1 MWGGVVRRER
11 GYDWLEQDRNKNE
24 RGTERMEAGREKR
37 VEGEGVTAN
46 RVGLAEE
53 RWECRERERVGRRQA
68 SDSSTTGRG
77 PLNDSLFL
85 HDFNS

>member
-1 MWGGVVRRER
+1 M
-11 GYDWLEQDRNKNE
+11 
-24 RGTERMEAGREKR
+24 
-37 VEGEGVTAN
+37 TAN

-53 RWECRERERVGRRQA
+53 RWEYRERERVGRRQA

>member
-1 MWGGVVRRER
+1 M
-11 GYDWLEQDRNKNE
+11 
-24 RGTERMEAGREKR
+24 
-37 VEGEGVTAN
+37 TAN

-53 RWECRERERVGRRQA
+53 RWEYRERERVGRRKA

>member
-1 MWGGVVRRER
+1 MRGRLGSDCKWGGTGR
-11 GYDWLEQDRNKNE
+11 GE
-24 RGTERMEAGREKR
+24 T
-37 VEGEGVTAN
+37 GV
-46 RVGLAEE
+46 
-53 RWECRERERVGRRQA
+53 ERERVGRRQA

>member
-1 MWGGVVRRER
+1 M
-11 GYDWLEQDRNKNE
+11 
-24 RGTERMEAGREKR
+24 
-37 VEGEGVTAN
+37 TAN
-46 RVGLAEE
+46 RVGLAAE
-53 RWECRERERVGRRQA
+53 RWEYRGRVGRRQA